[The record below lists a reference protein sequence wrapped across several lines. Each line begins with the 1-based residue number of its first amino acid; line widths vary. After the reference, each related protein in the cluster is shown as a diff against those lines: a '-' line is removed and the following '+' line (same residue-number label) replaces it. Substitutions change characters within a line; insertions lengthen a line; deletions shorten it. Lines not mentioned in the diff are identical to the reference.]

1 MLYNM
6 KALRLFLSLLCIPLC
21 SAVYSQ
27 KQHLQFE
34 HIGTGM
40 GLSQSNVMCIFQD
53 SRGFMWFG
61 TRDGLNKYDGYKF
74 IVYKYDDK
82 DSNSISHNTIQD
94 IAEDRDG
101 NLWIATWGGG
111 LNMFDR
117 NKEKF
122 KRYNVNTTTSWTN
135 GAKLINSVFFDS
147 N

>member
-74 IVYKYDDK
+74 IVYRNDLNNNYSL
-82 DSNSISHNTIQD
+82 SNNFISD
-94 IAEDRDG
+94 IVED
-101 NLWIATWGGG
+101 
-111 LNMFDR
+111 
-117 NKEKF
+117 
-122 KRYNVNTTTSWTN
+122 V
-135 GAKLINSVFFDS
+135 
-147 N
+147 